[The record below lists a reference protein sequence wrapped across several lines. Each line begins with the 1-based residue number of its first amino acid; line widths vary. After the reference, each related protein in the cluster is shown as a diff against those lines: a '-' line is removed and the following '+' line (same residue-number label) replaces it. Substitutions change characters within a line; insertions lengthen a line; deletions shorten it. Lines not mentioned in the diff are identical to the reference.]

1 MTQYSLKWWRSVDPL
16 YSCRKRPRRCN
27 SGNEID
33 ELLITPRHVGS
44 HDIET
49 VAVSRVQE
57 FFHKVGNVG
66 WVTYG
71 DRCAETDAV
80 EVCRFAQR
88 DRRAIV
94 GCQDRL

>member
-1 MTQYSLKWWRSVDPL
+1 MVAKRRPAVFLPEATTSLQFGHD
-16 YSCRKRPRRCN
+16 
-27 SGNEID
+27 EID

-57 FFHKVGNVG
+57 FFHKVGNAG

-71 DRCAETDAV
+71 YRCAETDAV